1 LKIENDSSMSESEKS
16 DGPEN
21 PESQAEPKL
30 VVDTDWKEQVAR
42 EKEQA
47 QQAAEANDVES
58 PAGDEP
64 PAVAQSPAA
73 VESDAAEAAVKA
85 DAAETPAEA
94 AATAGELPP
103 PPATF
108 EVLVSMMFTQAMSML
123 GQMPDPS
130 TGQPTVNKLYAK
142 HYIDTLDM
150 LSEKTK
156 GNLSDDESKVLS
168 EALHALRM
176 MYVNAGK

>member
-1 LKIENDSSMSESEKS
+1 MSESEKS

-21 PESQAEPKL
+21 SESQAEPEL

-47 QQAAEANDVES
+47 QQAAETSDLEAPV
-58 PAGDEP
+58 GDEP
-64 PAVAQSPAA
+64 PAEAPAK
-73 VESDAAEAAVKA
+73 VDAAE
-85 DAAETPAEA
+85 
-94 AATAGELPP
+94 GELPPP

-176 MYVNAGK
+176 MYVSAGK

>member
-1 LKIENDSSMSESEKS
+1 MSESEKS

-21 PESQAEPKL
+21 SESQAEPKL

-42 EKEQA
+42 EKEQS
-47 QQAAEANDVES
+47 QQAADTSDVES
-58 PAGDEP
+58 PVADEP
-64 PAVAQSPAA
+64 P
-73 VESDAAEAAVKA
+73 
-85 DAAETPAEA
+85 AETPAEVDA
-94 AATAGELPP
+94 AEVDAAEVDAAEVDAAEVDAAEADAAAGELPPP

-176 MYVNAGK
+176 MYVSAGK

>member
-1 LKIENDSSMSESEKS
+1 MSESEKS

-21 PESQAEPKL
+21 SESQAEPEL
-30 VVDTDWKEQVAR
+30 VVDTDWKEQVTR

-47 QQAAEANDVES
+47 QQAAETSDLEAPVGDEPAAEAPAEVDAAES
-58 PAGDEP
+58 PAK
-64 PAVAQSPAA
+64 V
-73 VESDAAEAAVKA
+73 DAAEAPAEV
-85 DAAETPAEA
+85 DAAE
-94 AATAGELPP
+94 GEFPPP

-176 MYVNAGK
+176 MYVSAGK

>member
-1 LKIENDSSMSESEKS
+1 MSESEKT
-16 DGPEN
+16 DGPDSS
-21 PESQAEPKL
+21 ESQEEPKL

-47 QQAAEANDVES
+47 QQAAEGSGLES
-58 PAGDEP
+58 PAEDEP
-64 PAVAQSPAA
+64 I
-73 VESDAAEAAVKA
+73 AEAAVKS
-85 DAAETPAEA
+85 DDAETPAA
-94 AATAGELPP
+94 ADATEGELPPP

-150 LSEKTK
+150 LTEKTA

-176 MYVNAGK
+176 MYVSAGK

>member
-1 LKIENDSSMSESEKS
+1 MSESEKS

-21 PESQAEPKL
+21 SESQAEPKL

-42 EKEQA
+42 EKEQS
-47 QQAAEANDVES
+47 QQAADTGDVES
-58 PAGDEP
+58 PVADEP
-64 PAVAQSPAA
+64 P
-73 VESDAAEAAVKA
+73 
-85 DAAETPAEA
+85 AETPAEVDA
-94 AATAGELPP
+94 AEVDAAAGELPPP

-176 MYVNAGK
+176 MYVSAGK